1 MTTGEKIYNLRKQ
14 ARITQEEFADK
25 MEVTRQAVSKWESD
39 TTYPETDKI
48 IKIAELFGVSCDYLL
63 KENQVINDGARG
75 KTLRAFLSMMISFSV
90 AIIGLGLVIAL
101 ICYFAVR
108 DWYSCLIGLGVLAGL
123 MLAAFILWSV
133 GRYRFLSQC
142 DYSETDKKHLAVW
155 TKAFFYTVI
164 ISLFIYLPSVVFVEL
179 TGKYIT
185 GVGYTEITVSYL
197 RKLTGGEF
205 ALSAL
210 IYGVAG
216 YCVSAVFD
224 FAHKKVLG
232 KEVNAVKLTDSI
244 CVAVC
249 LLAGVAVYSV
259 CLYKSNYA
267 YDNNDYNK
275 IFYGLLLAL
284 LTTACLAVIAQSIV
298 HKIFEKTPLS
308 LFILQIACAVLFFV
322 VAIFA
327 YLPLVIPDPFVSDI
341 CWYIALALGG
351 LVAVVSV
358 AMIVI
363 ASVAA
368 VKKKDFKQIMS
379 IRLSVLTYLIFG
391 GVYIDSVLADVILIS
406 IIAAV
411 AVYAVVAA
419 VLHAPFVKPKEN

>member
-39 TTYPETDKI
+39 ATYPETDKI

-90 AIIGLGLVIAL
+90 GCIALGLVIAL
-101 ICYFAVR
+101 ICYFAVP

-123 MLAAFILWSV
+123 DLAAFILWSV

-232 KEVNAVKLTDSI
+232 KEVDAVKLTDSI

-267 YDNNDYNK
+267 YNNYDYYK

-284 LTTACLAVIAQSIV
+284 LTVVCLAVIAQSIV
-298 HKIFEKTPLS
+298 HKIFEKTPLP
-308 LFILQIACAVLFFV
+308 LFILQIVCAVLFFA
-322 VAIFA
+322 VALVA
-327 YLPLVIPDPFVSDI
+327 YLSLADNGFLLY
-341 CWYIALALGG
+341 YISLALGG
-351 LVAVVSV
+351 LVTTVSV

-368 VKKKDFKQIMS
+368 VKKKDYKQIMS

-391 GVYIDSVLADVILIS
+391 GVYIDSVLADVILVN

-411 AVYAVVAA
+411 VVYAVVAA